1 MMSSENVVPANPKVS
16 PALSLEWFKPPQ
28 QERSRGTH
36 DRLIEAAERLVGR
49 GRAWSEIGVVELV
62 KEAGTSVGA
71 FYNRFRDK
79 DALLHILQ
87 ITLYQE
93 GEMTAARANALA
105 ELDVPLESLVQA
117 FVTLAVGVYR
127 QQHGIRRALLLQMF
141 TDKPFRDR
149 AVALSKL
156 TCEGLTG
163 VLASRFPAI
172 DQPTMRTA
180 VDVAHRMIYGIL
192 DQNLMYDDAPTDHVL
207 ADSTMI
213 EELTLAVHAYFVRKL
228 GLNA

>member
-1 MMSSENVVPANPKVS
+1 MSTETAIPADPKQPS
-16 PALSLEWFKPPQ
+16 ALSLEWFKPPQ
-28 QERSRGTH
+28 QERSRDTH

-49 GRAWSEIGVVELV
+49 GRAWSDIGVVELV

-93 GEMTAARANALA
+93 GEATAASANALA
-105 ELDVPLESLVQA
+105 ALDVPLDSLIQA

-156 TCEGLTG
+156 TCEGMTG
-163 VLASRFPAI
+163 VLASRYPAI
-172 DQPTMRTA
+172 DRPTLRTA
-180 VDVAHRMIYGIL
+180 VDVAHRMIYGVL

-213 EELTLAVHAYFVRKL
+213 EELTLAVHAYLVRRL
-228 GLNA
+228 GPNA